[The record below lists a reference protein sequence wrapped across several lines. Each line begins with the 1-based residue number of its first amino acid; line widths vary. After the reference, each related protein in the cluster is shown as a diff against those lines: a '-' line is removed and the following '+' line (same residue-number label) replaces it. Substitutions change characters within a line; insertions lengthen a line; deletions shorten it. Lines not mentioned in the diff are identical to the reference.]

1 MVLVVLRLRSEAAVL
16 TELSMIGGIQNICEL
31 FF

>member
-16 TELSMIGGIQNICEL
+16 DVTIDGIQDICEL